1 MVTKKMAGI
10 DVASSIPKKI
20 TKADREAI
28 FMARREKV
36 LSALRKAC
44 RLCEPNEYKSIH
56 NVGHLNCS
64 TFLGRVYA
72 SLGFMV
78 TNPKI
83 SDISILQF
91 LPNGSMQRAFKE
103 MKVQKMS
110 EFIAVPLEDMLD
122 VAGMKLPLYIH
133 YMHPEFDPP
142 TKKECQRLHK
152 ARK

>member
-1 MVTKKMAGI
+1 MAKKQTAEA
-10 DVASSIPKKI
+10 VVVSSTPKKI
-20 TKADREAI
+20 TKAEREA
-28 FMARREKV
+28 MLATRREKV
-36 LSALRKAC
+36 LSALRKTC

-56 NVGHLNCS
+56 NVSHLNCS

-72 SLGFMV
+72 SLGFMI

-83 SDISILQF
+83 SDVSILQF

-122 VAGMKLPLYIH
+122 VAGMELPQYVQYL
-133 YMHPEFDPP
+133 HPDFTP
-142 TKKECQRLHK
+142 LV
-152 ARK
+152 